1 MAADVKLHPAE
12 EVLLDYGT
20 GAADLPAR
28 VLMSA
33 HLHHCERCRADV
45 ESVRAAGGRYLRQ
58 LEVSS
63 SPNAGTTA
71 VAPPAALWEKLRASI
86 AAEPSPIEQRAGL
99 AAAGLPLP
107 PRAWVELGLRRP
119 VEWQKLPF
127 SPGVRIAG
135 IGRDAATGA
144 TLVALKGPREATFPE
159 HLHVR
164 TEMGVVLE
172 GGYDDHQGEYRQG
185 DFFTN
190 PAGTAHR
197 AWTDLDEGCIAVL
210 RLEAPNRFRGWRR
223 WILG

>member
-12 EVLLDYGT
+12 EVLLDFGT
-20 GAADLPAR
+20 GVADLPAR
-28 VLMSA
+28 VLMAA
-33 HLHHCERCRADV
+33 HLHHCRSCRTDV
-45 ESVRAAGGRYLRQ
+45 ETVRAAGGRYLRRLGEDLSAAEAQ
-58 LEVSS
+58 PS
-63 SPNAGTTA
+63 
-71 VAPPAALWEKLRASI
+71 AALWAKLRASI
-86 AAEPSPIEQRAGL
+86 AAEPSPVEQRAALDG
-99 AAAGLPLP
+99 AGLPLP
-107 PRAWVELGLRRP
+107 SSAWVELGLRRP
-119 VEWQKLPF
+119 IEWQKLPF

-144 TLVALKGPREATFPE
+144 TLVALKGPREATFPD
-159 HLHVR
+159 HFHVR

-190 PAGTAHR
+190 PAGTSHR